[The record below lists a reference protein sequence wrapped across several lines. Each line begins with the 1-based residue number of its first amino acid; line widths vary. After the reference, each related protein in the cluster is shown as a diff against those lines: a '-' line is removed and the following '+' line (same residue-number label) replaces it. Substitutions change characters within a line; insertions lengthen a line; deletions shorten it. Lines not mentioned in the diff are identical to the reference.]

1 VSHRIEPLADGH
13 DLDAFSC
20 GHLALDRWLREH
32 AHQAT
37 RQGTRTCLLIEERTD
52 AIIGYFAVA
61 PHLIEREEA
70 PRRIGRGAPQQI
82 PAILLAK
89 LALHERLHGQ
99 GLGAELLIHALTT
112 IVTAARSAGG
122 RIVVVDAIDDNAA
135 SFYCAHDFEPTRN
148 NPHRLI
154 LKLSTVAKAL
164 RLPWPNFTVDPG
176 CTPS

>member
-13 DLDAFSC
+13 DLDTFTC
-20 GHLALDRWLREH
+20 RHPTLDTWLREH

-37 RQGTRTCLLIEERTD
+37 RQGTRTYVLIEGATQ
-52 AIIGYFAVA
+52 AVVGYFAIA
-61 PHLIEREEA
+61 PHLVERDDM
-70 PRRIGRGAPQQI
+70 PRRVGRSTPRQI

-112 IVTAARSAGG
+112 ILSAARSAGG
-122 RIVVVDAIDDNAA
+122 RLIIVDAIDDNAA
-135 SFYCAHDFEPTRN
+135 SFYRAHDFEPTPN

-164 RLPWPNFTVDPG
+164 GLPWP
-176 CTPS
+176 